1 MSVVNISVRELIAF
15 VMRRGSLD
23 RPVVSFARLR
33 QGTALHKMVQSQAP
47 EGYMPE
53 VPLSLDIP
61 LGDVTFRLSGRAD
74 GIIDIG
80 NTAVLDEIKSTS
92 RNLASVSPSDYPEYT
107 AQAECYAYIYAALK
121 GYSKMTVRITFV
133 STDTHECEY
142 HDNVLTINELRGRVV
157 GLLTEYMRFAKL
169 ESEGFEA
176 FKSSAK
182 KLKFP
187 HRDYRMGQQDIILE
201 TFGAV
206 RRGKRLVA
214 QAPTGIGK
222 TLSVCYGAVKAIG
235 EGAGRRI
242 FYLTPK
248 STVGAAPMAAFEM
261 MREHGLK
268 ARIITLYAK
277 EKCCFNKDNCGD
289 CSSIVCPYSNGHFDR
304 IRDALYELLTR
315 FGDITKD
322 AVDQIS
328 RKYCVC
334 PYELMLDAALYCDII
349 ICDCNYLFD
358 PRVFLRR
365 FFDEDCDPSQSIAL
379 VDEAHDLIDRARE
392 MYSAELKLSEFSI
405 FAPLIPESDFILYAP
420 LKNIVA
426 ELSEL
431 RKKCTENQYF
441 DGDDE
446 CGTLL
451 QNEPFSDLAL
461 VCRDFFSA
469 ATAWLRVNGDNAAEV
484 SCGTRTL
491 AYAIREAAFSTKRF
505 ADATKRADSNFRHL
519 AQRRGERVSA
529 SVICIDP
536 SKLLDRCMTRVRST
550 VLFSATLA
558 PMDYF
563 CDLLG
568 AKNAARLQL
577 PSPFDRDQLFTAI
590 MNKVSLRYADRER
603 TLEAVVEIID
613 AVVNARYGN
622 YLVFLPSY
630 EMLGKV
636 ARAYRLFDPS
646 AEIRVQKSDMTETE
660 RLKFLSHF
668 NENSA
673 TVGFAVL
680 GGMFSESIDL
690 AGDKLIGTV
699 VVGTGLA
706 RLNLETNIIA
716 DYFQE
721 TREAGFEYAYLYPA
735 MNKVLQAAGRVI
747 RTEVDRGVCVLIDD
761 RYATPQY
768 SRLLCDHLKDI
779 RLAPSAEALMGAL
792 EEFWDE

>member
-1 MSVVNISVRELIAF
+1 MSDINISVRELIAF

-23 RPVVSFARLR
+23 RPSVSFTRLR

-47 EGYMPE
+47 EGYIAE

-61 LGDVTFRLSGRAD
+61 IGDITFRLTGRAD
-74 GIIDIG
+74 GIIDLG
-80 NTAVLDEIKSTS
+80 NTAVLDEIKSTA
-92 RNLASVSPSDYPEYT
+92 RNLASVSLSDYPEYT
-107 AQAECYAYIYAALK
+107 AQAECYAYMYAMLK
-121 GYSKMTVRITFV
+121 GYSRATVRITFV
-133 STDTHECEY
+133 STETHECEY
-142 HDNVLTINELRGRVV
+142 HDTVRSIDELRGRVM
-157 GLLTEYMRFAKL
+157 GLLTEYMRFAEL
-169 ESEGFEA
+169 ESAGIKA
-176 FKSSAK
+176 FTESAK
-182 KLKFP
+182 RLKFP
-187 HRDYRMGQQDIILE
+187 HHDYRMGQQDIILE

-261 MREHGLK
+261 MREHGLN
-268 ARIITLYAK
+268 ARIISLYAK
-277 EKCCFNKDNCGD
+277 EKCCFSKDNCGE
-289 CSSIVCPYSNGHFDR
+289 CSSIVCAYSNGHYDR
-304 IRDALYELLTR
+304 INDALYELLTR

-322 AVDQIS
+322 AIDEIS
-328 RKYCVC
+328 HKYCVC
-334 PYELMLDAALYCDII
+334 PYELMLDAAMYCDII

-365 FFDEDCDPSQSIAL
+365 FFDDDCDASQSIAL

-392 MYSAELKLSEFSI
+392 MYSAELKLAELSA
-405 FAPLIPESDFILYAP
+405 FAPLIPENDFILYSP
-420 LKNIVA
+420 LKNIIG
-426 ELSEL
+426 ELSDL
-431 RKKCTENQYF
+431 RKKCTENHFF

-451 QNEPFSDLAL
+451 QSEPFLDLAL
-461 VCRDFFSA
+461 ACREFFSA

-484 SCGTRTL
+484 PCGARTL
-491 AYAIREAAFSTKRF
+491 AHAVKEAAFSAKRF
-505 ADATKRADSNFRHL
+505 ADAAKRADGNFRHL
-519 AQRRGERVSA
+519 AQRHGERVSA
-529 SVICIDP
+529 RVVCIDP
-536 SKLLDRCMTRVRST
+536 SRLLDKCMTRVRST

-568 AKNAARLQL
+568 AKNASHLQL

-613 AVVNARYGN
+613 AVVNSRYGN

-636 ARAYRLFDPS
+636 ARAYRRFDPS
-646 AEIRVQKSDMTETE
+646 AEIRVQKPDMTEAE
-660 RLKFLSHF
+660 RVKFLSHF
-668 NENSA
+668 NEDSA

-680 GGMFSESIDL
+680 GGMFAESIDL
-690 AGDKLIGTV
+690 AGDKLIGTII
-699 VVGTGLA
+699 VGTGLA

-747 RTEVDRGVCVLIDD
+747 RTESDRGICILIDD

-768 SRLLCDHLKDI
+768 SHLLTDHLKDI

-792 EEFWDE
+792 EEFWEE